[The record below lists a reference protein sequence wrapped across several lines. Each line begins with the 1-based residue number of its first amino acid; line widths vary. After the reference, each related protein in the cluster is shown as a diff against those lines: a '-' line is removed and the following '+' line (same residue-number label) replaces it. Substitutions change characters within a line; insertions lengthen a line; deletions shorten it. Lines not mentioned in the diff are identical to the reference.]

1 MPEDRLD
8 PQTNNDENV
17 ENNEEAAQGGEERFV
32 SDTQK
37 IIHRHLSN
45 KDDVITDE
53 DIANVRV
60 GMTPPILDEATEARF
75 EDEDKVDNAEDDL
88 LGNTGENEETDEE
101 NNSRITPW
109 DTVDP
114 EK

>member
-8 PQTNNDENV
+8 PQSQNDENV
-17 ENNEEAAQGGEERFV
+17 ENNEDAAQGGEERFV

-75 EDEDKVDNAEDDL
+75 EDEDKVDEAEDGL
-88 LGNTGENEETDEE
+88 LGDTNEDDEE
-101 NNSRITPW
+101 DAGNERVTPW
-109 DTVDP
+109 DTIDP